1 MILLLGSIQFN
12 ERLESVRLFFEAIA
26 KMQTRL
32 DENDQRFKIIL
43 TELDKINNSIQELKG
58 QIGGANEG

>member
-1 MILLLGSIQFN
+1 MLGSIQFN

>member
-1 MILLLGSIQFN
+1 LLGSIQFN